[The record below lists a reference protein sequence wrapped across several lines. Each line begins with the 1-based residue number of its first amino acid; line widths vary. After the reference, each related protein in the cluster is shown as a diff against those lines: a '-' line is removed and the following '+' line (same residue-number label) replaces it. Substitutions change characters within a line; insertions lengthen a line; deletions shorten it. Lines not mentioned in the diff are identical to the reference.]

1 MRILIVATKSPW
13 PPVDGGR
20 LALWN
25 TMTALAAAG
34 HELALVAPV
43 ESVADKEAIPA
54 ELGAVATCRLVSVQR
69 PSWPTCVSRAVTSG
83 RPLAIERHR
92 HAAVVEVVAKM
103 INDFQPDVMHVEQL
117 QALASIGDAAAGRVP
132 VVLRMQ
138 NVESDLWRQLA
149 AAQSSRPWLALEA
162 GRLARF
168 ERLAAAQVARVV
180 ALTAEDG
187 AMLAAALPPGQRRRV
202 LVVPPPFAA
211 ELPAAPAVA
220 GAPAL
225 LLSGSGGWFP
235 NRDALAWFERA
246 LLPALEAALPGSR
259 LHCYGDAVRGLRV
272 VRHVAPADSVDAFPA
287 GGVVLLP
294 LRIASGIRMRI
305 LEALARGLP
314 VVATT
319 IAARGLAV
327 ADRRELLIADDAPG
341 FVAALRALSADPGLG
356 ERLVAAGRDFLR
368 REHAPPPLAARL
380 LAVYEEAVATARS

>member
-34 HELALVAPV
+34 HGLALVAPT
-43 ESVADKEAIPA
+43 ESAADPRAIPA
-54 ELGAVATCRLVSVQR
+54 ELAAIATCRFVAVQR
-69 PSWPTCVSRAVTSG
+69 PSWPTCVLRAVTSG

-92 HAAVVEVVAKM
+92 HAAVAEVVAAL
-103 INDFQPDVMHVEQL
+103 IGDFRPDVIHVEQL
-117 QALASIGDAAAGRVP
+117 QALASAEDAAAGRVP

-149 AAQSSRPWLALEA
+149 AAQPLRPWLALEA
-162 GRLARF
+162 RRLARY
-168 ERLAAAQVARVV
+168 EQAAAARVARVV

-187 AMLAAALPPGQRRRV
+187 AVLAAALPPEQRGRV
-202 LVVPPPFAA
+202 GVVPPPFDAV
-211 ELPAAPAVA
+211 LPAAAAVT

-225 LLSGSGGWFP
+225 LLSGSAGWFP
-235 NRDALAWFERA
+235 NRDALAWFERV
-246 LLPALEAALPGSR
+246 LLPAIEAVLPGSR
-259 LHCYGDAVRGLRV
+259 LHCYGDGVSGLRV
-272 VRHVAPADSVDAFPA
+272 EHHASPAESIDAFPA

-305 LEALARGLP
+305 LEAFARGLP

-319 IAARGLAV
+319 IAARGLPV
-327 ADRRELLIADDAPG
+327 ADRRELMIADDAEG
-341 FVAALRALSADPGLG
+341 FVAALRALSSESGLAQ
-356 ERLVAAGRDFLR
+356 RLAAAGHDVLR
-368 REHAPPPLAARL
+368 REHAAAPLVTRL
-380 LAVYEEAVATARS
+380 IAVYSDAVATASS